1 MSCSRHHSQY
11 VYGATAYAVAAEFD
25 RPKKHSLPPQAA
37 LVLSVHGGHG
47 THRIPGQKLDGLI
60 SFEEAYAEVGG
71 SYDDCHDTYTT
82 HAWSVVEGLNVA
94 DMLTADRVVSRMA
107 VYYPAPGKEEPSFDI
122 TGSYFENLRIAGYP
136 VDVKLDTLLH
146 HEHNTYSKL
155 ASGLESVSSPK
166 AAKAGQSPRA
176 DQLLLG
182 RGLHGLSQDELN
194 DVEETYHALKGMSG
208 LVNGWKAKA
217 TAKRATN
224 PGQGIY
230 RLSAANQLDFN
241 GQAGSS
247 EVTGYGGIVCIP
259 KFGVVRLAEMVVH
272 QHTRTLTMFQVQMC
286 SSGHGT
292 TTGGGASGS
301 GGVGP

>member
-1 MSCSRHHSQY
+1 MPCTRHHSQY
-11 VYGATAYAVAAEFD
+11 VYSASAYAVAAEFD

-47 THRIPGQKLDGLI
+47 THRIPGQKIDGLI

-82 HAWSVVEGLNVA
+82 HAWSVLEGVNVA

-107 VYYPAPGKEEPSFDI
+107 VYYPAHGKEEPSFDI

-146 HEHNTYSKL
+146 HEHDTYSKL
-155 ASGLESVSSPK
+155 ANGLEKASSGSKP
-166 AAKAGQSPRA
+166 AK
-176 DQLLLG
+176 DQQPTDRLLLG
-182 RGLHGLSQDELN
+182 RGLHDLTQEELN
-194 DVEETYHALKGMSG
+194 DVEENYHALKGMSG
-208 LVNGWKAKA
+208 LVNGWKAKG
-217 TAKRATN
+217 KRAA
-224 PGQGIY
+224 GQGQGKGIY

-241 GQAGSS
+241 GRTSPS
-247 EVTGYGGIVCIP
+247 EVKGYGGIICIP

-292 TTGGGASGS
+292 TTGGGSSGS

>member
-1 MSCSRHHSQY
+1 
-11 VYGATAYAVAAEFD
+11 VAAEFE

-37 LVLSVHGGHG
+37 LVLSIHGGHG
-47 THRIPGQKLDGLI
+47 THRIPGQKVDGLI

-71 SYDDCHDTYTT
+71 SYDDCHETFTT
-82 HAWSVVEGLNVA
+82 HAWSVVEGVNVA

-107 VYYPAPGKEEPSFDI
+107 VYYPAHGKEEPSFDI

-136 VDVKLDTLLH
+136 VEVKLDTLLH

-155 ASGLESVSSPK
+155 ASGLEKVSGSK
-166 AAKAGQSPRA
+166 AAAKAGQPPSGH
-176 DQLLLG
+176 QLLLG
-182 RGLHGLSQDELN
+182 RGLHELSRDELD
-194 DVEETYHALKGMSG
+194 DVEENYHALKGMSG
-208 LVNGWKAKA
+208 LVNGWKARA
-217 TAKRATN
+217 TAKRASI

-241 GQAGSS
+241 RQAGSS
-247 EVTGYGGIVCIP
+247 EVKGYGGIVCIP

-272 QHTRTLTMFQVQMC
+272 QHTRTLNMFQVQMC

-292 TTGGGASGS
+292 TSGGGTTGS